1 MPKLVI
7 VFPGALG
14 DFLLALPTFRLLRH
28 RHHGVRTTLVIGGP
42 LRELAGLSGIA
53 EQVASVDDASTAWLF
68 GGTTM
73 PAWLTGRPV
82 VFSWLGRDRALGDR
96 LALVAGN
103 VRLLGVERGAG
114 LEHASVAYARA
125 AGVPARPAE
134 LAAHARIAPSGSPRA
149 RALLAGLSRPVLAIH
164 RGAGSPAKRW
174 DRDGFAAVVDEWRRT
189 AGSVIELL
197 GPAEAMDDPLAGAVL
212 ARDWRLDDVATL
224 LGSVDA
230 YAGNDSGVS
239 HLAAAVGCQG
249 VALFTSTDPA
259 RWAPLGRAVIAIGD
273 GATEHESARAP
284 TVTAARVLEA
294 LRRRESL
301 TSSDPGSSVR
311 A

>member
-1 MPKLVI
+1 
-7 VFPGALG
+7 
-14 DFLLALPTFRLLRH
+14 
-28 RHHGVRTTLVIGGP
+28 
-42 LRELAGLSGIA
+42 
-53 EQVASVDDASTAWLF
+53 
-68 GGTTM
+68 
-73 PAWLTGRPV
+73 
-82 VFSWLGRDRALGDR
+82 
-96 LALVAGN
+96 
-103 VRLLGVERGAG
+103 
-114 LEHASVAYARA
+114 
-125 AGVPARPAE
+125 
-134 LAAHARIAPSGSPRA
+134 
-149 RALLAGLSRPVLAIH
+149 IH

-212 ARDWRLDDVATL
+212 ARDWRLDDVAAL
-224 LGSVDA
+224 LGSGGA
-230 YAGNDSGVS
+230 YARHGSGVE
-239 HLAAAVGCQG
+239 HLVAAAVGCQG